1 MNIKGFCYN
10 CVYSMCNYSNTSIY
24 KIVCKDP
31 NITDLYVGHTTC
43 FTTRQNAHK
52 SACSHQ
58 NNQKLYKTIREKGGW
73 SNWDMI
79 EIVKYNCK
87 NIIEAR
93 MIEQEYYEKLKATL
107 NSIPPYN
114 KKYVNKILPVEKSNN
129 NSTKSDNNTYKFC
142 CEICNI
148 YTNSKKD
155 YNNHIKTNKHIA
167 NANAKNGIFLVK
179 PSKIQSIKIHRC
191 DCGSVYKYRQGLYKH
206 KMTCSLIKIPDNKN
220 KQELQ
225 NSIVIETIQEV
236 KIAVITENNQM
247 QELQNTII
255 TQNNKIQE
263 LQNIVI
269 SLQNTIITQNEKLNN
284 FIKTNH

>member
-1 MNIKGFCYN
+1 
-10 CVYSMCNYSNTSIY
+10 MCNYSNTSIY

-43 FTTRQNAHK
+43 FITRQNAHK
-52 SACSHQ
+52 SSCSHQ
-58 NNQKLYKTIREKGGW
+58 NNQKLYKTIRENGGW
-73 SNWDMI
+73 SNWEMI

-114 KKYVNKILPVEKSNN
+114 KNYVNKILPVEKSNN
-129 NSTKSDNNTYKFC
+129 NSIKSNNNSTYKFC
-142 CEICNI
+142 CEICNFKC
-148 YTNSKKD
+148 NKKHD
-155 YNNHIKTNKHIA
+155 MSRHVKT
-167 NANAKNGIFLVK
+167 
-179 PSKIQSIKIHRC
+179 S
-191 DCGSVYKYRQGLYKH
+191 KH
-206 KMTCSLIKIPDNKN
+206 KDNLAQAIPTNNLTCKCGKKYTFASGLSRHKNVCNKN
-220 KQELQ
+220 K
-225 NSIVIETIQEV
+225 ETIQEANNV
-236 KIAVITENNQM
+236 VITENNQM

-269 SLQNTIITQNEKLNN
+269 SLQHTIITQNEKLNN
-284 FIKTNH
+284 FIKTDH